1 MSYRPHGRAR
11 VNPNAPQAFAVC
23 DRCGTFYNRVDL
35 TTQMDWAGT
44 RLVSKNLAVCSGCL
58 DEPAPFKRAFTLP
71 PDPVPIRDPRA
82 MDFAEVRDN
91 FIVTNDGVRITDNSA
106 SPLVTSTTTGIDLLL
121 ED

>member
-58 DEPAPFKRAFTLP
+58 DQPAPFKRAFTLP
-71 PDPVPIRDPRA
+71 PDPVPIRDPRP

-91 FIVTNDGVRITDNSA
+91 FIVTDGGERITDDTSA
-106 SPLVTSTTTGIDLLL
+106 PLVTSTTTGIDLLI